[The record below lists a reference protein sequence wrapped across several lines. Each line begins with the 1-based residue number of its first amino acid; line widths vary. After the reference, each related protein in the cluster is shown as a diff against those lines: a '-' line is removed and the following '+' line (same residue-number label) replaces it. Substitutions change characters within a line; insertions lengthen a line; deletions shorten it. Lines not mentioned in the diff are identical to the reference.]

1 MTSIINIPY
10 LTSGRQLRNEEDKS
24 KKNAD
29 NNEKNEYQINED
41 KIIKRRREYLK
52 LSGAFK
58 DAYNYRT
65 FKSASS

>member
-1 MTSIINIPY
+1 MSSIINIPY
-10 LTSGRQLRNEEDKS
+10 LTSGNQMKHQNEKS
-24 KKNAD
+24 E
-29 NNEKNEYQINED
+29 NNEKNEKNMQQINED

-65 FKSASS
+65 FKNASC